1 MMLTFWS
8 NTSIYA
14 MSWTVFTKFFL
25 TLNFEKF
32 KRTLMAI
39 KIVYKN
45 VFFLLSMFPICFS
58 VLILLS
64 CLIISI
70 CKIFFINIL
79 SRIQKRWKKSV
90 IIILRIR
97 FISIKLIS
105 SCIYFS
111 ESVITLISFMDG
123 CFTVYISHRFFIHSS
138 FR

>member
-1 MMLTFWS
+1 MMLIFWP

-14 MSWTVFTKFFL
+14 MSWTVFIKFFL
-25 TLNFEKF
+25 SLNFEKF
-32 KRTLMAI
+32 KRTFMAI
-39 KIVYKN
+39 KTVYKN
-45 VFFLLSMFPICFS
+45 VFFLLSMLPICFS

-70 CKIFFINIL
+70 CKIFL
-79 SRIQKRWKKSV
+79 YQYTIQDPEMMEKSV

-97 FISIKLIS
+97 FISINLIS

-111 ESVITLISFMDG
+111 EIVITLISFMDG

-138 FR
+138 VR